1 MAKKREER
9 APDLQDGT
17 LTHNPFA
24 ALSGAGAAAQPR
36 SAPQEAPRSESGA
49 ADSLFPGRIVVRRE
63 AKGRGGKTVTRVSGL
78 GSDARAVEDL
88 ARDLKRALGVGAY
101 TEDGDVLVQG
111 SLPERVAQFLE
122 KRGAGKVV
130 RGN

>member
-9 APDLQDGT
+9 TPDLSGGK

-24 ALSGAGAAAQPR
+24 ALSGGSPSARPAAESATPVPSEAGSR
-36 SAPQEAPRSESGA
+36 E
-49 ADSLFPGRIVVRRE
+49 SLFPGRVVVRRE
-63 AKGRGGKTVTRVSGL
+63 AKGRGGKTITRVSGL
-78 GSDARAVEDL
+78 GADAAAVDEL
-88 ARDLKRALGVGAY
+88 ARDLKRALGVGAHV
-101 TEDGDVLVQG
+101 EDGDVLVQG
-111 SLPERVAQFLE
+111 NLTERVAVWLE